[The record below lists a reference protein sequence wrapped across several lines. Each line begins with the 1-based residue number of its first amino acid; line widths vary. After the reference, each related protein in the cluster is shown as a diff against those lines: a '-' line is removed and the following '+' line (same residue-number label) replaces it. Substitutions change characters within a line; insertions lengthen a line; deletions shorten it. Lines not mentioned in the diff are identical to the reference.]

1 MTNSYFLS
9 GLPRS
14 GSTFLYNVLK
24 QNPALGVIN
33 QGRHFGTD
41 NSLPELLQRESPK
54 IVVTYRPILE
64 VLASFIK
71 LATQYPDVN
80 FIDVGMKNDNFHALS
95 YRPLNDARCDWL
107 MRPNGGI
114 DNCNTVFKNIP
125 IFKEWFHLVNYN
137 DLCEDTT
144 NTMNK
149 MYNFFEIDN
158 FNHDFD
164 NVSDAG
170 SPEDEKEFGI
180 PTLHQIRKGISKSTT
195 KPEEILSEYVIQKYS
210 NAMDFFTKGWLQS
223 L

>member
-1 MTNSYFLS
+1 MTNTYFLS

-14 GSTFLYNVLK
+14 GSTFLHSVLQ
-24 QNPALGVIN
+24 QNPALGTIHL
-33 QGRHFGTD
+33 GRHYGTD
-41 NSLPELLQRESPK
+41 NSLPELFLRESPK
-54 IVVTYRPILE
+54 IIVTYRPILE
-64 VLASFIK
+64 VLASFIR
-71 LATQYPDVN
+71 LATQYPEVN

-114 DNCNTVFKNIP
+114 DNCNTVFKNMS
-125 IFKEWFHLVNYN
+125 IFKEWFHLVHYN
-137 DLCEDTT
+137 DLCEDTA

-149 MYNFFEIDN
+149 IYDFFEIDN
-158 FNHDFD
+158 FSHDFD

-195 KPEEILSEYVIQKYS
+195 KPEEILSEYVIEKYS
-210 NAMDFFTKGWLQS
+210 NAMDFFTKGWLQF

>member
-1 MTNSYFLS
+1 MSNTYFLS

-24 QNPALGVIN
+24 QNPELETIN

-41 NSLPELLQRESPK
+41 NSLPQLLQYKSPK

-71 LATQYPDVN
+71 LAEEFPQVN
-80 FIDVGMKNDNFHALS
+80 FIDVGMRNENFHALS

-107 MRPNGGI
+107 MRPNGGL
-114 DNCNTVFKNIP
+114 DNCNTVFKNMAIY
-125 IFKEWFHLVNYN
+125 KEWFHLVNYE
-137 DLCEDTT
+137 DLCDHTA
-144 NTMNK
+144 NTMTK

-158 FNHDFD
+158 FTHDFN
-164 NVSDAG
+164 NVADTG
-170 SPEDEKEFGI
+170 SADDKEEFGI
-180 PTLHQIRKGISKSTT
+180 PTLHKIRKGISKSTT
-195 KPEEILSEYVIQKYS
+195 KPEEILTEYVIQKYS
-210 NAMDFFTKGWLQS
+210 NAMHFFTKGWFQS